1 VSHGALVALVAAL
14 VLLGACGTGAAPG
27 PAAGVI
33 TVGSFNFP
41 ESVLLGEVY
50 AQALAGA
57 GYPVRT
63 TPALGP
69 RELVAPA
76 LQKGLIQLVPEYA
89 GSALEFA
96 SLGRAKGTADIEAT
110 HRALVDTLSRTG
122 VVARA
127 AAPAQDANAIVVTT
141 GTATRYGLRTVSDLV
156 PLAERLVFG
165 GPAECPARAECLVGL
180 RDTYGLHFK
189 SFVALDTGGP
199 LTRQAL
205 AAGGIDV
212 ALLFTTDPNIAR
224 SGFVVLADDRHLQP
238 AENVT
243 PVLTRATSEQYGPAI
258 GDLLDRVSLHLDT
271 QELSRLDGQM
281 ELEGAPAALVA
292 ANWLKVQGFAA
303 TGAAHG

>member
-1 VSHGALVALVAAL
+1 MLTACSSGARSPAA
-14 VLLGACGTGAAPG
+14 ASAPAPG
-27 PAAGVI
+27 II

-41 ESVLLGEVY
+41 ESVLLGEIY
-50 AQALAGA
+50 AQALSGA

-63 TPALGP
+63 APALGP
-69 RELVAPA
+69 RELVSPA

-96 SLGRAKGTADIEAT
+96 SLGRAAATSDIEVT
-110 HRALVDTLSRTG
+110 HRALVDALSRTG

-127 AAPAQDANAIVVTT
+127 PAPAQDANAIVVTT
-141 GTATRYGLRTVSDLV
+141 ATAARYRLRTVSDLA
-156 PLAERLVFG
+156 PLAGRLVFG
-165 GPAECPARAECLVGL
+165 GPAECPVRAECLVGL
-180 RDTYGLHFK
+180 RDTYGLHFN

-212 ALLFTTDPNIAR
+212 ALLFTTDPNI
-224 SGFVVLADDRHLQP
+224 SGNGFVVLDDDRHLQP

-243 PVLTRATSEQYGPAI
+243 PVLTRATSDRYGPAM

-292 ANWLKVQGFAA
+292 ASWLKAQGLAA
-303 TGAAHG
+303 SLVAGGSGRA